1 LIPVEVAGIG
11 KLEGGTRALLGASIL
26 AVEYLALGV
35 SFDGAVLAKQREWWA
50 ALYNV
55 GAVFSIGVAVFTAGL
70 LVRGGELLGRIRDAC
85 MRLAPLEPRWAVLHA
100 AAFALFTLACSV
112 VFGDAKSSAFGMT
125 VAIAGWLVSGS
136 LTFATLFRFTFGS
149 AWRLVAKALSGLL
162 AAGLVLG
169 LTAWVVGEQSL
180 PLWSWLA
187 GAALHTSA
195 FMLAPFA
202 ESVRVVPAE
211 TLLGID
217 DFDVTIAAECSG
229 MENFGATLVFVLGYL
244 YAFRE
249 RLRLPRSLLLLPLAL
264 VAVWLFNCVRIATLV
279 AIGAYWSP
287 DVALGGFHS
296 KAGWLALC
304 LVALGVVLITR
315 NSPRF
320 AHTTS
325 PVAFTETP
333 TAAYLLP
340 LLTFTGVGLV
350 TELFTTDLDRL
361 YPLRIVA
368 GGAVAWHYRNTYPEI
383 LGRVSIWGVAM
394 GVVAFALWVVLS
406 KASDPVVVAGHQRSL
421 EAMSGWSHVS
431 WLAFRVV
438 GAVVVVPVVEE
449 LAFRGFLQRRL
460 VAEDFS
466 AVPQGKFTPLS
477 LAVSALAFGMLH
489 PSWVAGFAAGVVYS
503 ITCHRSGR
511 LGDAVVAHATT
522 NGLLVVAG
530 LGFGRHELW
539 Q

>member
-1 LIPVEVAGIG
+1 
-11 KLEGGTRALLGASIL
+11 
-26 AVEYLALGV
+26 
-35 SFDGAVLAKQREWWA
+35 
-50 ALYNV
+50 
-55 GAVFSIGVAVFTAGL
+55 
-70 LVRGGELLGRIRDAC
+70 
-85 MRLAPLEPRWAVLHA
+85 
-100 AAFALFTLACSV
+100 
-112 VFGDAKSSAFGMT
+112 
-125 VAIAGWLVSGS
+125 
-136 LTFATLFRFTFGS
+136 
-149 AWRLVAKALSGLL
+149 
-162 AAGLVLG
+162 
-169 LTAWVVGEQSL
+169 
-180 PLWSWLA
+180 
-187 GAALHTSA
+187 
-195 FMLAPFA
+195 
-202 ESVRVVPAE
+202 
-211 TLLGID
+211 
-217 DFDVTIAAECSG
+217 
-229 MENFGATLVFVLGYL
+229 
-244 YAFRE
+244 
-249 RLRLPRSLLLLPLAL
+249 
-264 VAVWLFNCVRIATLV
+264 
-279 AIGAYWSP
+279 
-287 DVALGGFHS
+287 
-296 KAGWLALC
+296 
-304 LVALGVVLITR
+304 
-315 NSPRF
+315 
-320 AHTTS
+320 
-325 PVAFTETP
+325 VAFTETP